1 MSLDD
6 GIFNCQTLTAIRSYY
21 VAAGPGVALTWEER
35 LVNLELSWIRQQ
47 NSTLV
52 SGLFK
57 ICASKE
63 CYKLAK
69 EHLYVVEQLHFCHL
83 LVNIYNCLSGDKFS
97 CKLGVPTPLLEDY
110 LQL

>member
-52 SGLFK
+52 RSVV
-57 ICASKE
+57 CSKFVP
-63 CYKLAK
+63 AK
-69 EHLYVVEQLHFCHL
+69 
-83 LVNIYNCLSGDKFS
+83 SATS
-97 CKLGVPTPLLEDY
+97 
-110 LQL
+110 